1 VTIASEES
9 SDYNTLLCCRRWNK
23 VDAGTD
29 YEFQMLIFYNDH
41 LCKMVVTTKLRYCT
55 AAGYENL
62 CYKPT
67 ERISRYWMPFPGSH
81 QVAET
86 PESDPAL
93 AIIQH
98 ALPLQVDSDSFG
110 GTGGQLLNAFQLYVK
125 RAVSSRRFCRRKPVK
140 ALKHAKKLAA
150 FVFIF

>member
-1 VTIASEES
+1 MTIASEES

-41 LCKMVVTTKLRYCT
+41 LCKMVVTTKFRYCT

-62 CYKPT
+62 WYKPT

-81 QVAET
+81 QVAE
-86 PESDPAL
+86 SDPAL
-93 AIIQH
+93 AIIQRH
-98 ALPLQVDSDSFG
+98 ALPLQVGFGFGFG
-110 GTGGQLLNAFQLYVK
+110 GAGANF
-125 RAVSSRRFCRRKPVK
+125 
-140 ALKHAKKLAA
+140 
-150 FVFIF
+150 